1 MDIGQSIRNVLEAR
15 GLTYEQFA
23 ELLGVSRQRA
33 HTIAKSKDLKLSTIE
48 KVSNALDI
56 NIEYLI
62 QA

>member
-48 KVSNALDI
+48 KVSDALDI
-56 NIEYLI
+56 RIEYLI

>member
-1 MDIGQSIRNVLEAR
+1 MDIGQSIRNVIETK

-23 ELLGVSRQRA
+23 GLLGVSRQRA
-33 HTIAKSKDLKLSTIE
+33 YTIAKSKDLKFSTIK
-48 KVSNALDI
+48 KVSDALDI

>member
-1 MDIGQSIRNVLEAR
+1 MDIGQSIRNVIEAR
-15 GLTYEQFA
+15 GLTYEKFA

-33 HTIAKSKDLKLSTIE
+33 HTIAKSKDLKFSTIK
-48 KVSNALDI
+48 KVSDALDI

>member
-48 KVSNALDI
+48 KVSDALDI

-62 QA
+62 KA

>member
-48 KVSNALDI
+48 KVSDALDI
-56 NIEYLI
+56 KIEYLI

>member
-1 MDIGQSIRNVLEAR
+1 MDIGQSIRNVIEAR

-48 KVSNALDI
+48 KVSDALDI
-56 NIEYLI
+56 KIEYLI

>member
-1 MDIGQSIRNVLEAR
+1 MDIGQSIRNVIEAR

-33 HTIAKSKDLKLSTIE
+33 HTIAKSKDLKFSTIK
-48 KVSNALDI
+48 KVSDALDI
-56 NIEYLI
+56 NIEHLI

>member
-33 HTIAKSKDLKLSTIE
+33 HTIAKSKDLKFSTIK
-48 KVSNALDI
+48 KVSDALDI

>member
-1 MDIGQSIRNVLEAR
+1 MDIGQSIRNVIEAR

-33 HTIAKSKDLKLSTIE
+33 HTIAKSKDLKFSTIK
-48 KVSNALDI
+48 KVSDALDI

>member
-1 MDIGQSIRNVLEAR
+1 MDIGQSIRNVIEDR

-33 HTIAKSKDLKLSTIE
+33 HTIAKSKDLKFSTIK
-48 KVSNALDI
+48 KVSDALDI

>member
-48 KVSNALDI
+48 RVSDALDI

>member
-15 GLTYEQFA
+15 GLTYEQFS

-48 KVSNALDI
+48 KVSDALDI

>member
-48 KVSNALDI
+48 KVSDALDI

>member
-1 MDIGQSIRNVLEAR
+1 MDIGQSIRKVIEAR

-23 ELLGVSRQRA
+23 GLLGVSRQRA
-33 HTIAKSKDLKLSTIE
+33 HTIAKSKDLKLSTIK
-48 KVSNALDI
+48 KVSDALDI

>member
-1 MDIGQSIRNVLEAR
+1 MDIGQSIRNALEAR

-48 KVSNALDI
+48 KVSDALDI
-56 NIEYLI
+56 RIEYLI

>member
-1 MDIGQSIRNVLEAR
+1 MDIGQSIRKVIEAR

-23 ELLGVSRQRA
+23 GLLGVSRQRA
-33 HTIAKSKDLKLSTIE
+33 HTIAKSKDLKFSTIK
-48 KVSNALDI
+48 KVSDALDI